1 MVARLLGDLP
11 RLFYFLVVANVQVLH
26 HILAMGRLPIEPPFP
41 KVKRFGGSLRV
52 GLPKPTLNNQP
63 NMMENRQ

>member
-1 MVARLLGDLP
+1 LLGDLP

-41 KVKRFGGSLRV
+41 RVESFGGSPGV
-52 GLPKPTLNNQP
+52 GPPGPILNNQP
-63 NMMENRQ
+63 VQGD